1 MAGLLEGKIALITGT
16 GRGQGRAAALA
27 FTAEGATV
35 VGCDLNVE
43 DQEETVRLVE
53 AAGGRIDSEAP
64 LDVLDPESN
73 KRWIDQAAE
82 RHGGIDILYNN
93 AAMTRMAPIPD
104 MSLEDFQY
112 TIRFEIELVF
122 LATQAAW
129 PHLVAR
135 GGGVIINVASLAGM
149 FGSPVTPMSAHCA
162 GKAAVIGFTRQVAAE
177 GARHGIRAVCI
188 SPGPIAT
195 PVTMAHMAASPE
207 IEQPIINR
215 TLLGRWGR
223 PEEIA
228 DVALF
233 MASDK
238 ASFITGA
245 NIPVDGGMNAV

>member
-35 VGCDLNVE
+35 VGCEMNVE
-43 DQEETVRLVE
+43 DQAETVRLVE
-53 AAGGRIDSEAP
+53 AAGRKIDSEAP
-64 LDVLDPESN
+64 LDLLDPESN

-93 AAMTRMAPIPD
+93 AALTRMAWISD
-104 MSLEDFQY
+104 MSLEDFQF
-112 TIRFEIELVF
+112 TIRAEIDLVF

-149 FGSPVTPMSAHCA
+149 FGSPVTPMGAHCA

-177 GARHGIRAVCI
+177 GAQHGIRAVCI

-195 PVTMAHMAASPE
+195 PATMATRASAPE
-207 IEQPIINR
+207 REERIINR
-215 TLLGRWGR
+215 TLLRRWGS
-223 PEEIA
+223 PEEIV

-245 NIPVDGGMNAV
+245 NIPVDGGRHAV

>member
-1 MAGLLEGKIALITGT
+1 MGLLDGKIALITGT

-35 VGCDLNVE
+35 VGCEINVE
-43 DQEETVRLVE
+43 DQQETVSLVE
-53 AAGGRIDSEAP
+53 AAGGKIDSEAP
-64 LDVLDPESN
+64 LDLLDPDAS

-93 AAMTRMAPIPD
+93 AAMTRFAPIPE

-112 TIRFEIELVF
+112 TIRAEIEIVF
-122 LATQAAW
+122 LATQFAW

-135 GGGVIINVASLAGM
+135 GGGVIINIASLAGM
-149 FGSPVTPMSAHCA
+149 FGSPVMPMAAHSA

-177 GARHGIRAVCI
+177 GAPHGIRAVCI

-195 PVTMAHMAASPE
+195 PATRAEVVGIPE
-207 IEQPIINR
+207 IEEPIIRR
-215 TLLGRWGR
+215 TLMGRWGT
-223 PEEIA
+223 PEEIV
-228 DVALF
+228 DVAVFL
-233 MASDK
+233 ASEK
-238 ASFITGA
+238 ASYITGV

>member
-1 MAGLLEGKIALITGT
+1 MPGLLEGKIALITGT

-35 VGCDLNVE
+35 VCCDLNTE

-53 AAGGRIDSEAP
+53 AAGGHIDSESP
-64 LDVLDPESN
+64 VDLLDPDAN
-73 KRWIDQAAE
+73 RRWVNQAAE

-93 AAMTRMAPIPD
+93 AALTRMAPIPE
-104 MSLEDFQY
+104 MPLEDFQF
-112 TIRFEIELVF
+112 TIAAEIDLVF
-122 LATQAAW
+122 VATQAAW

-149 FGSPVTPMSAHCA
+149 FGSPVTPMAAHSA

-177 GARHGIRAVCI
+177 GAPHGIRAVCI

-195 PVTMAHMAASPE
+195 PVTRAHMAAAPE

-215 TLLGRWGR
+215 TLLRRWGT
-223 PEEIA
+223 PEEIV
-228 DVALF
+228 DVAVFL
-233 MASDK
+233 ASDK
-238 ASFITGA
+238 ASYITGT
-245 NIPVDGGMNAV
+245 NIPIDGGMNAV

>member
-1 MAGLLEGKIALITGT
+1 MGLLEGKIALITGT

-64 LDVLDPESN
+64 LDVLDPELN

-93 AAMTRMAPIPD
+93 AALTRMAWIPD

-122 LATQAAW
+122 LATKAAW

-135 GGGVIINVASLAGM
+135 GGGVIINVASMAGM

-177 GARHGIRAVCI
+177 GAPHGIRAVCI

-195 PVTMAHMAASPE
+195 PVTMAHMAAAPE
-207 IEQPIINR
+207 IERPIINR
-215 TLLGRWGR
+215 TLLGRWGT
-223 PEEIA
+223 PEEIV
-228 DVALF
+228 DVAVFL
-233 MASDK
+233 ASDK